1 MLRIKIPQGL
11 VTARQMEA
19 LAEVSEQYSRGWS
32 HITTRQNIQMHFV
45 KLHDVEPAMRRLAED
60 GLTTREACGN
70 SVRNITACPWA
81 GIAAD
86 EAFDVTPYSEAL
98 TRYFLRHRLS
108 GSLPR
113 KFKIAFEGC
122 AEDHALTAIHDI
134 GWQGRVRDVDGRSV
148 RGFRVI
154 AGGGTATMCRGAG
167 ELHAFLPVE
176 EMLASAEAVLR
187 VFHRLGDYKHKQR
200 NRMKFLIKAIGWD
213 RFEAEYR
220 RELEEVRAEG
230 VPALPFDP
238 QHPPQEAA
246 PDWQR
251 PAPPSVAEIAAR
263 VLGQATTGP
272 GIHPERR
279 PALTVVDADFAA
291 WQRRNVRPQKQAG
304 HAAVTVTLPL
314 GDLTAEQFRAI
325 ALVAQSFGDGTA
337 RVTIDQDLVLRWIPI
352 KRVEAVYERLAAAGL
367 GRAESG
373 LPTNVTSCP
382 GAESCRL
389 AVTQSRGLGRSLH
402 DALEARPD
410 LAAAAPGLV
419 VKMSGCPN
427 GCGQHHVAGVGFQGS
442 IRKVGGRAVPQYF
455 VMVGGG
461 ATADGVTFGRLA
473 AKIPAR
479 RDPIALER
487 LIGLYHGQAARRR
500 SADGILPA
508 RRPGRRESDAARSRA
523 ADRGDRNARGLHR
536 PGRDDHVHAG
546 DPGRGVQRVDE
557 VHGFSGSRVHMSTV
571 PGNRFREL
579 RRGFV
584 CPRCSPAR
592 EMGAPDAERRA
603 AFLHL
608 PWACAGPVDCCWSSR
623 SVG

>member
-1 MLRIKIPQGL
+1 MATTDVTTMGRARLSFASEADIDEFADTLSRFESGEIGPDQWRAFRLVRGTYGQRQAEDAQMLRVKIPQGL
-11 VTARQMEA
+11 LTSRQMHA
-19 LAEVSEQYSRGWS
+19 LAEVSERYSRGWS
-32 HITTRQNIQMHFV
+32 HITTRQNIQMHFL
-45 KLHDVEPAMRRLAED
+45 KLHDVETVMRRLAED

-81 GIAAD
+81 GVAAD

-122 AEDHALTAIHDI
+122 VEDHALTAIHDI
-134 GWQGRVRDVDGRSV
+134 GWQARVRDIDGRPV

-154 AGGGTATMCRGAG
+154 AGGGTATMCRDAG

-176 EMLASAEAVLR
+176 QMLGSAEAILR

-200 NRMKFLIKAIGWD
+200 NRMKFLIKSIGWD
-213 RFEAEYR
+213 RFRAEYE
-220 RELEEVRAEG
+220 RELDGVRVEG
-230 VPALPFDP
+230 TPRLPFDP
-238 QHPPQEAA
+238 AAPPEEAP

-251 PAPPSVAEIAAR
+251 PTPPSMAEIAGR
-263 VLGQATTGP
+263 VLAQATTGP

-279 PALTVVDADFAA
+279 PALTVLDADFAG
-291 WQRRNVRPQKQAG
+291 WQRRNVRPQRQAG
-304 HAAVTVTLPL
+304 YAAVTVTLPL
-314 GDLTAEQFRAI
+314 GDLTSEQFRVM
-325 ALVAQSFGDGTA
+325 ALLAQSFGDGTA

-352 KRVEAVYERLAAAGL
+352 ERTEDVYRRLAAAGL
-367 GRAESG
+367 GRGETG

-389 AVTQSRGLGRSLH
+389 AVTQSRGLGRTLH

-427 GCGQHHVAGVGFQGS
+427 GCGQHHVAGIGFQGS
-442 IRKVGGRAVPQYF
+442 IRKLGGRAVPQYF

-461 ATADGVTFGRLA
+461 PTPDGVAFGRLA

-479 RDPIALER
+479 RGPAAVER
-487 LIGLYHGQAARRR
+487 LIGLYQRDRRDNE
-500 SADGILPA
+500 APTA
-508 RRPGRRESDAARSRA
+508 FF
-523 ADRGDRNARGLHR
+523 
-536 PGRDDHVHAG
+536 
-546 DPGRGVQRVDE
+546 QRVALDDVKATLHDLEALTEETATPEDFIDLGETAAYAPE
-557 VHGFSGSRVHMSTV
+557 VLDG
-571 PGNRFREL
+571 E
-579 RRGFV
+579 
-584 CPRCSPAR
+584 CS
-592 EMGAPDAERRA
+592 
-603 AFLHL
+603 
-608 PWACAGPVDCCWSSR
+608 V
-623 SVG
+623 